1 MDLILEGILKAFYL
15 IFTLDREVLGITL
28 LGRPWPFPGFPGGNW
43 S

>member
-28 LGRPWPFPGFPGGNW
+28 RR
-43 S
+43 